1 MASAKGKRHSLQMTP
16 PRFFSTPA
24 KFGAWLEKNHQ
35 TVPELWVGFYRAASG
50 KPSITWP
57 QSVDEALRFGWIDGV
72 RKTVDSVSYMIRF
85 TPRKPGSIWS
95 KVNIAKA
102 EVLIAEN
109 RMAPDGLAAYARR
122 NPERSGIYAYERENA
137 HLDPDSERAL
147 RQNRKAW
154 VFFQSQAPYYRRV
167 VTHYV
172 TSAKKPETRARRLAA
187 LIDHSAKGERIPQYV
202 SSPKSK

>member
-1 MASAKGKRHSLQMTP
+1 MASAKGKRHSLRMTP

-35 TVPELWVGFYRAASG
+35 AVAELWVGFYRTGSG

-72 RKTVDSVSYMIRF
+72 RKTIDSVSYMIRF

-109 RMAPDGLAAYARR
+109 RMAPAGLAAYARR
-122 NPERSGIYAYERENA
+122 NAERSGIYAYERRKGSSSIRIRSA
-137 HLDPDSERAL
+137 HSAGTGKHGPS
-147 RQNRKAW
+147 
-154 VFFQSQAPYYRRV
+154 FSRRHR
-167 VTHYV
+167 T
-172 TSAKKPETRARRLAA
+172 TAASSPIMSRARRNPRHALAA
-187 LIDHSAKGERIPQYV
+187 LLHSSNTPPRV
-202 SSPKSK
+202 SAFLS